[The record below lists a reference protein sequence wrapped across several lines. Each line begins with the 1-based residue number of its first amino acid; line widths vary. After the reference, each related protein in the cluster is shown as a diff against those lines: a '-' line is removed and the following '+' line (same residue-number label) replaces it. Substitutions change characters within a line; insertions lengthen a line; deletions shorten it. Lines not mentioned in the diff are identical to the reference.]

1 MRRLRIYAG
10 MLALLLLC
18 LLPGMAMAEE
28 AMSPLSVVKGHPL
41 RPGDTIGIVAPAT
54 HSEDI
59 ALAPHLEALHA
70 MGYKTCLAP
79 SALHRYGYFAG
90 TDSERADD
98 INACFRDNRIDAILC
113 LNGGYGSARILDRL
127 DYAMIAAHP
136 KLLIGFSD
144 ITALEAA
151 LYEKCHLVT
160 LSGPLLITIPGSPY
174 SSQQFRQAVTAS
186 APLGAVTMPAGRSL
200 QTVLPGKASG
210 RLIGGNLSV
219 IASLAGTPYELK
231 GKGCILVLEDV
242 GEESYRIDRMMNQLW
257 QNGLLQQVEGIVYGD
272 FTDCGHDPGDFTTD
286 EVLTYYAK
294 KAEKPAVRGLP
305 FGHGTDKACLPIGAY
320 SELDARPDGT
330 AQFAIKEAHT
340 IQKDA
345 SK

>member
-1 MRRLRIYAG
+1 MRRLRIYG
-10 MLALLLLC
+10 LLAVVLISLLTSVIVVPVC
-18 LLPGMAMAEE
+18 AYGLP
-28 AMSPLSVVKGHPL
+28 VVKGRPL
-41 RPGDTIGIVAPAT
+41 QPGDTIGIVAPAT

-90 TDSERADD
+90 TDSERASD
-98 INACFRDNRIDAILC
+98 INEFFRDDRIDAILC
-113 LNGGYGSARILDRL
+113 LNGGYGSSRILDQL

-151 LYEKCHLVT
+151 LYEKSRLVT
-160 LSGPLLITIPGSPY
+160 LNGPLLITLPVSPY
-174 SSQQFRQAVTAS
+174 SSQQFEKAVTTS
-186 APLGAVTMPAGRSL
+186 VPLGAVTMPAGRVL

-219 IASLAGTPYELK
+219 VASLAGTPYELK

-242 GEESYRIDRMMNQLW
+242 GEESYRIDRMLNQLW

-272 FTDCGHDPGDFTTD
+272 FTDCGHDSGDFTTD
-286 EVLTYYAK
+286 EVLDYYAK
-294 KAEKPAVRGLP
+294 KAGKPAARGLP
-305 FGHGTDKACLPIGAY
+305 FGHGVDKACIPIGAD
-320 SELDARPDGT
+320 SELDARSDGT
-330 AQFAIKEAHT
+330 AQLIIKEAHT
-340 IQKDA
+340 TQKNA

>member
-1 MRRLRIYAG
+1 MESETPPDLCRYAG
-10 MLALLLLC
+10 PASSVPADRYGYGGRGDVTSLC
-18 LLPGMAMAEE
+18 R
-28 AMSPLSVVKGHPL
+28 KGHPL
-41 RPGDTIGIVAPAT
+41 QPGDTIGIVAPAT

-151 LYEKCHLVT
+151 LYEK
-160 LSGPLLITIPGSPY
+160 
-174 SSQQFRQAVTAS
+174 
-186 APLGAVTMPAGRSL
+186 
-200 QTVLPGKASG
+200 
-210 RLIGGNLSV
+210 
-219 IASLAGTPYELK
+219 
-231 GKGCILVLEDV
+231 
-242 GEESYRIDRMMNQLW
+242 
-257 QNGLLQQVEGIVYGD
+257 
-272 FTDCGHDPGDFTTD
+272 
-286 EVLTYYAK
+286 
-294 KAEKPAVRGLP
+294 
-305 FGHGTDKACLPIGAY
+305 
-320 SELDARPDGT
+320 
-330 AQFAIKEAHT
+330 AI
-340 IQKDA
+340 
-345 SK
+345 S